1 MKTKI
6 TKLVLI
12 AFALVKSLTLALP
25 AKANYPIG
33 QTVAVKF
40 AHNVTT
46 QGLENGTG
54 IALEI
59 MHDIFDANGNK
70 IFAQGG
76 SGYAYVDNLKKSS
89 FLGRGAKLN
98 ITRGVLIDVQG
109 RAHDIALSAN
119 AKGDMRLSSA
129 AGALMGGASAFEAW
143 EGVGTATGAIFATGL
158 TLVPIAFL
166 MRKGNE
172 ATLPRGM
179 VVFATLL
186 S

>member
-6 TKLVLI
+6 TKLALI
-12 AFALVKSLTLALP
+12 IFALIQSLHLSLP
-25 AKANYPIG
+25 VKANSIVG
-33 QTVAVKF
+33 QTIAVRF

-59 MHDIFDANGNK
+59 IHDIYDANGNR

-76 SGYAYVDNLKKSS
+76 SGYAYVDHLKKSG
-89 FLGRGAKLN
+89 FFGRGAKLN
-98 ITRGVLIDVQG
+98 ISRGVLIDVHG

-129 AGALMGGASAFEAW
+129 AGTLIGAASAFEAW
-143 EGVGTATGAIFATGL
+143 EGVGSATGAIFATGF
-158 TLVPIAFL
+158 TLIPIAYL

-172 ATLPRGM
+172 ATLPKSM
-179 VVFATLL
+179 VVFARLL